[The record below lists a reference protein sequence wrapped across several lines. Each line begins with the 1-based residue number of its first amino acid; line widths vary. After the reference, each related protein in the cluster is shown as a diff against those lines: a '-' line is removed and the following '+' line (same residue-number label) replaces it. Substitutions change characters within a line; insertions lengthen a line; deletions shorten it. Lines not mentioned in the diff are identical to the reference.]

1 MTTVHIE
8 DNTPEGR
15 FLIDLIKNHK
25 SVTIVPDEEKPQ
37 QAGAWDKAVAAGA
50 VPAETFFD
58 ELNSRI
64 DRWPATHA

>member
-37 QAGAWDKAVAAGA
+37 QAGAWDKAVADGA
-50 VPAETFFD
+50 VSLSEFNARFENQIRETYGQ
-58 ELNSRI
+58 
-64 DRWPATHA
+64 

>member
-25 SVTIVPDEEKPQ
+25 SVTIVPGDEKPK
-37 QAGAWDKAVAAGA
+37 QAGAWDKALAAGA
-50 VPAETFFD
+50 VPLSEFNARFENQIRETYGQ
-58 ELNSRI
+58 
-64 DRWPATHA
+64 